1 MRMYI
6 QPGNNDAN
14 GWEAASEEKQN
25 TMQIVLKQCD

>member
-14 GWEAASEEKQN
+14 GWKAASEEKQN
-25 TMQIVLKQCD
+25 MMQIALKQRD